1 MNTHTQWFVR
11 GLALL
16 ILSLLVSGCARKD
29 PGLFETPEAAVQAVH
44 DLIGQGDTERIEAIF
59 GPGSAEMFSSGDDDA
74 DRADAEHVK
83 ALIQA
88 GVAFEDFDDK
98 TKIALLGEDEW
109 PFPIPLAREEGGWRF
124 DSAAGREELL
134 NRRIGRN
141 ELWVLTAM
149 HEVVDAQRE
158 YRAESRDGN
167 PPAFAQKFRSSE
179 GKRDGL
185 YWPSEDDADLSPLG
199 DLLAESEG
207 WGPDPRPFHGY
218 YFRILTSQGASAPGG
233 AKSYLD
239 EAGLLTGGFAVVAW
253 PAKHGNSGVMTFITN
268 HYGLVFQKDL
278 GAETEAAVATIE
290 SYDPDETWTPTGD
303 ELTESDAE

>member
-1 MNTHTQWFVR
+1 MNSRIQRFYR
-11 GLALL
+11 GALL
-16 ILSLLVSGCARKD
+16 LTCALFLSGCAPKD

-44 DLIGQGDTERIEAIF
+44 DLIGQGDAERVEAIF
-59 GPGSAEMFSSGDDDA
+59 GAGSAELFSSGDEDA
-74 DRADAEHVK
+74 DREDAGRVK
-83 ALIQA
+83 SLIQA
-88 GVAFEDFDDK
+88 GVAFEDFDEK

-109 PFPIPLAREEGGWRF
+109 PFPIPLTREEGGWRF
-124 DSAAGREELL
+124 NTAAGQEELL

-149 HEVVDAQRE
+149 HEIVDAQRE
-158 YRAESRDGN
+158 YRSQPRDGN
-167 PPAFAQKFRSSE
+167 ANAFAQKFRSSE

-185 YWPSEDDADLSPLG
+185 YWHSDDDADLSPLG

-218 YFRILTSQGASAPGG
+218 FFRILTSQGANAPGG

-239 EAGLLTGGFAVVAW
+239 ESGLLTGGFAVVAW

-278 GAETEAAVATIE
+278 GTETEAAVAAIQG
-290 SYDPDETWTPTGD
+290 YDPDASWTPTGD
-303 ELTESDAE
+303 EMTEGDE